1 MEHFLHAANSDAWW
15 YGAHSTRPCCYPA
28 VHAVPYP
35 PLPVAAAAAGAGRLH
50 DWVVQ
55 VREDIAQSFI
65 PRKDDVT
72 EDYWEWLRWRL
83 GQVCLLFM
91 EDRGCIGGWGT

>member
-1 MEHFLHAANSDAWW
+1 
-15 YGAHSTRPCCYPA
+15 
-28 VHAVPYP
+28 
-35 PLPVAAAAAGAGRLH
+35 
-50 DWVVQ
+50 VVQ